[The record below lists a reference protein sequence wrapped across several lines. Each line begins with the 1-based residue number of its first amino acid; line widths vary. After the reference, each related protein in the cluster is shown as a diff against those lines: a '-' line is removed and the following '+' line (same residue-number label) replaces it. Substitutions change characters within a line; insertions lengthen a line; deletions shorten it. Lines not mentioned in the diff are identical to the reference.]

1 MHARLTVGTW
11 SGEHNPIHPVLV
23 LFVFTNLS
31 PCQHLGLRRGEGGGG
46 ALPWKQIPM
55 HLFHGVAQGGKGA
68 ALEGRKRLSVGT
80 RVRRPSCSEGPLNLR
95 LRRHHPSG
103 NPRSF
108 SGHLSHKL
116 YWRKPGGGQGEIQAE
131 PPAHHPGSP
140 STIFQLCN
148 ITALAFIKLPLPT
161 PFPPSKKTI
170 ISRALLQPTLWPSA
184 GFQFARS
191 MHCLQELP
199 LKQ

>member
-1 MHARLTVGTW
+1 MLGPELGDPAAQRD
-11 SGEHNPIHPVLV
+11 
-23 LFVFTNLS
+23 LS
-31 PCQHLGLRRGEGGGG
+31 
-46 ALPWKQIPM
+46 
-55 HLFHGVAQGGKGA
+55 
-68 ALEGRKRLSVGT
+68 T
-80 RVRRPSCSEGPLNLR
+80 LR

-131 PPAHHPGSP
+131 PSAHHPGSP

-161 PFPPSKKTI
+161 PFPPKKNYHFQGFTPANTLAFSWLPVCQEHALPSRTSTKTI
-170 ISRALLQPTLWPSA
+170 RRNDLHFSL
-184 GFQFARS
+184 
-191 MHCLQELP
+191 H
-199 LKQ
+199 